1 MFKGIFI
8 AFSFLAIL
16 LMGCQNSQIQD
27 TRIPTSS
34 VEPYAFRTSKPG
46 MVTLHG
52 KLLVMDPDNAMPAS
66 NDAIYLVPLSADQQ
80 IIMVESIPFDEA
92 LQADVNERTGEFIF
106 TDVQPG
112 KYIVM
117 IVTIYDGQMPVRTQD
132 GKFAVIDV
140 KDSDRDQTIE
150 LNYLKVP

>member
-1 MFKGIFI
+1 MFKRIFI
-8 AFSFLAIL
+8 AFSFLTIL

-27 TRIPTSS
+27 TRIPISS
-34 VEPYAFRTSKPG
+34 VEPYTFRTSKPG
-46 MVTLHG
+46 TVTLHG
-52 KLLVMDPDNAMPAS
+52 KLLVKDPDNAMPAS

-92 LQADVNERTGEFIF
+92 LQADVDERTGEFIF

-132 GKFAVIDV
+132 GNFAVIDV
-140 KDSDRDQTIE
+140 KDSDRGQTIE
-150 LNYLKVP
+150 LNYLMVP